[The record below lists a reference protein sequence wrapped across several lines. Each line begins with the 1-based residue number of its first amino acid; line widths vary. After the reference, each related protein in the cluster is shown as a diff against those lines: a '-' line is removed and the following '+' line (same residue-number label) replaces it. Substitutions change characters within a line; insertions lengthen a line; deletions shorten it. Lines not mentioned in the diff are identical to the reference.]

1 MTTPIRQ
8 SGFNAPGD
16 VEDDVVSTPEGDNEY
31 PPSVPV
37 GPAEGLQVAN
47 GNGPT
52 VYDAD
57 KPSHPDRRPR
67 DSDDPTDPPPKDE
80 TRETVDKLSLG
91 QILT

>member
-8 SGFNAPGD
+8 SGFNAPG
-16 VEDDVVSTPEGDNEY
+16 EDDVVSTPEGDNEY